1 MKIFTV
7 AGTRPELIRLCIIIK
22 KLDRLV
28 DHKFIY
34 TNQNYDYNLSGKFF
48 DELSIRKPDY
58 YFDNSGHSF
67 GKFLSM
73 AILEFEKII
82 LKENPDKI
90 LILGDTNS
98 GLLSIV
104 AEKYKIPVY
113 HMEAGN
119 RSYDDRLPEE
129 TNRKIIDN
137 VSKYNLPYT
146 ENSKQN
152 LLSEGFHK
160 NYVFKTGNPI
170 YEVLNYYKSNIN
182 NSNILNKLNVKENKF
197 VLVTAHRTENVDNY
211 ESLSNITKAI
221 NEISKQFKIIFSLH
235 PRTKSKFDKFGIVMN
250 KNVMLSEPFGFFDFV
265 KLEKTSKCVI
275 SDSGTCQEECCIFNV
290 PVITIRE
297 TTERQ
302 ETIECGSTILSG
314 TKYNDII
321 EAFNIT
327 IKRKNRW
334 VAPSDYL
341 AKNVSDIVINLLV
354 GKI

>member
-1 MKIFTV
+1 
-7 AGTRPELIRLCIIIK
+7 
-22 KLDRLV
+22 
-28 DHKFIY
+28 
-34 TNQNYDYNLSGKFF
+34 
-48 DELSIRKPDY
+48 
-58 YFDNSGHSF
+58 
-67 GKFLSM
+67 
-73 AILEFEKII
+73 
-82 LKENPDKI
+82 
-90 LILGDTNS
+90 
-98 GLLSIV
+98 
-104 AEKYKIPVY
+104 
-113 HMEAGN
+113 
-119 RSYDDRLPEE
+119 
-129 TNRKIIDN
+129 
-137 VSKYNLPYT
+137 
-146 ENSKQN
+146 
-152 LLSEGFHK
+152 
-160 NYVFKTGNPI
+160 
-170 YEVLNYYKSNIN
+170 
-182 NSNILNKLNVKENKF
+182 
-197 VLVTAHRTENVDNY
+197 
-211 ESLSNITKAI
+211 
-221 NEISKQFKIIFSLH
+221 
-235 PRTKSKFDKFGIVMN
+235 MN